1 MLLGEQIAQKGLNSR
16 GKLNH
21 FFNIKFLQQKK
32 TMEFFNYETGIEH
45 MFQFLRPK
53 EFVIYATLNKT
64 AFALVKKYFV
74 VRKML
79 SLKINGY
86 SPILDIP
93 KHTLFKITLGRSCH
107 PIITHP
113 SRKYWNFPVTF
124 IFRPISMK
132 NCEIFGWIISG
143 NGMLK
148 TGGKYKPYP
157 WRLRIS
163 LPYNTLEGGTV
174 CELPLS
180 KCSAVIQVIG
190 RNPRLTPLA

>member
-1 MLLGEQIAQKGLNSR
+1 MD
-16 GKLNH
+16 
-21 FFNIKFLQQKK
+21 
-32 TMEFFNYETGIEH
+32 FFNYENGLEY

-53 EFVIYATLNKT
+53 EFVVYATLNKST
-64 AFALVKKYFV
+64 FAQVQEYFV
-74 VRKML
+74 AQKML

-93 KHTLFKITLGRSCH
+93 KHILFKITLGRSCH

-113 SRKYWNFPVTF
+113 SGKYWDLPATF

-163 LPYNTLEGGTV
+163 LPYNTLEEGTI

-180 KCSAVIQVIG
+180 DCSAVTRVIG
-190 RNPRLTPLA
+190 RNPRFKPLS